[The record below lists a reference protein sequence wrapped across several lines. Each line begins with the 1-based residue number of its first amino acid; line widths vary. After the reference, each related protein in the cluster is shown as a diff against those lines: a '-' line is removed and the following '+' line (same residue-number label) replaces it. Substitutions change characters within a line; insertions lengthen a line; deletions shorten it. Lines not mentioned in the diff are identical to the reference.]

1 MIRSH
6 VVAHSWLPFCQNPIT
21 FSSINLD
28 AIQTHA
34 LSGRK
39 YEADYHAHHVQQV
52 VCIMAWPT
60 TCKQSKQMCTRV
72 LQIQQDLFSNSIM
85 LKWLI
90 CCLVQVVKTPVSREA
105 VLTWL
110 EGVTTASLE
119 DIAES
124 LMAKQQ
130 MPALSN
136 ILQELQSDFEIAT
149 KAGRYF
155 ML

>member
-1 MIRSH
+1 M
-6 VVAHSWLPFCQNPIT
+6 V
-21 FSSINLD
+21 
-28 AIQTHA
+28 
-34 LSGRK
+34 
-39 YEADYHAHHVQQV
+39 
-52 VCIMAWPT
+52 
-60 TCKQSKQMCTRV
+60 
-72 LQIQQDLFSNSIM
+72 
-85 LKWLI
+85 KWLV
-90 CCLVQVVKTPVSREA
+90 CCLVQVVSTPVSREA

-110 EGVTTASLE
+110 EGVATASLE